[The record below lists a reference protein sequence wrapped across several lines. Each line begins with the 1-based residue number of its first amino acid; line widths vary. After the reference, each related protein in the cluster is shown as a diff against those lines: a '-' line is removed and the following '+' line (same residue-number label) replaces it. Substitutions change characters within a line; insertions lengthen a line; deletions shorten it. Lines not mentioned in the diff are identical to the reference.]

1 MSPASRWQQSQ
12 KYSVYPRRYSA
23 QEMTLFWR
31 KLNKLSENLSFASI
45 FVLVFDIEPFKV
57 DFFVVAVLDANFSKH
72 YRAEWVNVDIPVVL
86 VNAIKEKLQN
96 YSDGLRNLVSF
107 VQFKKREKHPC
118 RNVTFSKVATLLKVA
133 LLMGVFYVQKKNCTK
148 STKCAKRHNYFLL
161 CKIGK

>member
-1 MSPASRWQQSQ
+1 M
-12 KYSVYPRRYSA
+12 
-23 QEMTLFWR
+23 
-31 KLNKLSENLSFASI
+31 NKLSENLSFASI

-133 LLMGVFYVQKKNCTK
+133 LLMGVFYV
-148 STKCAKRHNYFLL
+148 F
-161 CKIGK
+161 